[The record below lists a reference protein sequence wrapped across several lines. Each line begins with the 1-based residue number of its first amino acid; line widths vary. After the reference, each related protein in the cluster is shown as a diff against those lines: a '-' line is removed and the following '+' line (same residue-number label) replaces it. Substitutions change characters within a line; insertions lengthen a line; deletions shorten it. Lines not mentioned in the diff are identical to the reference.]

1 VNRILIIE
9 DNADVRTFMKLALE
23 MAGYEVTAAEDGRLG
38 LELQRREPADIVIT
52 DIFMPFKDGIE
63 TIVELREQFPDTRII
78 AMSGGGQH
86 LKKSEYLWAARE
98 FGAITTL
105 QKPFDVDQ
113 LLEAVRNTVA
123 DENRS

>member
-1 VNRILIIE
+1 
-9 DNADVRTFMKLALE
+9 
-23 MAGYEVTAAEDGRLG
+23 MAGLLG

-86 LKKSEYLWAARE
+86 LKKHDYLWAAQE
-98 FGAITTL
+98 FGAVTTL
-105 QKPFDVDQ
+105 HKPFDAEQ
-113 LLEAVRNTVA
+113 LLEAVRKIIA
-123 DENRS
+123 DQDRS